1 MGRLKTLK
9 LTLLRASFNLLYQ
22 LFYFLGGPRK
32 HRVTFATM
40 RSNQLTDNLKAL
52 YAQFEKDGQ
61 MDIRVFVIIMTGLL
75 KVNSDF

>member
-1 MGRLKTLK
+1 
-9 LTLLRASFNLLYQ
+9 
-22 LFYFLGGPRK
+22 
-32 HRVTFATM
+32 M